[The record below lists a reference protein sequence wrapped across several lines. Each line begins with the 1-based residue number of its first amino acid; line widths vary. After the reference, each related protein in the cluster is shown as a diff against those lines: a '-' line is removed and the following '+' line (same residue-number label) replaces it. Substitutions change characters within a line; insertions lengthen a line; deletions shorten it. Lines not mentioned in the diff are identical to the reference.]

1 MIVVVILALA
11 ILFAIRYKKT
21 KSDGS
26 IFSSCV
32 FSCLFVFLVLL
43 GLISYTKSKADI
55 AKLQQRYD
63 SIIYEIEQEDDFS
76 WSIHNDITNW
86 NEDVAYGKKYER
98 DFWFGIIRPNVYS
111 NFELIDYGVN
121 K

>member
-1 MIVVVILALA
+1 MIVIVILALA

-32 FSCLFVFLVLL
+32 FSCLFVFLVLF

-86 NEDVAYGKKYER
+86 NEDVAYGKEYER

-111 NFELIDYGVN
+111 NFELIDYSVN